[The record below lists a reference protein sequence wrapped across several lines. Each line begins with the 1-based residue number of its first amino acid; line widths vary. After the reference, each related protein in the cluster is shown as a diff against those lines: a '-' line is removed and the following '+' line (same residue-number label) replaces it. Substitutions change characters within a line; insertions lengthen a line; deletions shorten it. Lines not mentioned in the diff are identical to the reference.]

1 MSNELKGFEKYFVSD
16 WEGWEDLGTMIIS
29 LYDPVLIPG
38 VFPDDVPGNPAS
50 MTLNGEDS
58 TVSLHWFTSEGE
70 EGEEVEE
77 VETRTFKVELKLL
90 EEIKDNE

>member
-16 WEGWEDLGTMIIS
+16 WEGWDDLGTMIIS
-29 LYDPVLIPG
+29 LYDPVFIPG
-38 VFPDDVPGNPAS
+38 VFTDDVPGNPAY

-58 TVSLHWFTSEGE
+58 TVSLHWLTPEG
-70 EGEEVEE
+70 VE

>member
-1 MSNELKGFEKYFVSD
+1 MSNKLTGFEKYLVSD
-16 WEGWEDLGTMIIS
+16 WEDCEDLETMVIS

-38 VFPDDVPGNPAS
+38 VFPEDVPTNPDT

-58 TVSLHWFTSEGE
+58 TVSLHWFTAEG
-70 EGEEVEE
+70 EE
-77 VETRTFKVELKLL
+77 VETRTFKIELKLL